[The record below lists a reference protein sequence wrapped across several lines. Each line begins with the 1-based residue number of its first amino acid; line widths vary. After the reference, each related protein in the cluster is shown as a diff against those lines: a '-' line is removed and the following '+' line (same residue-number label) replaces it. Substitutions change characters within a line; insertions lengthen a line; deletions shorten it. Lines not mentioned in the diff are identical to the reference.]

1 MNTQNSLHTR
11 WFVENEHLVSSLSP
25 GDFKSGV
32 ILVNAIAYLAEKHQ
46 HHPTLTLGYNQL
58 DIRMTSHDAG
68 KLTDRDYRLATAI
81 DKLLED

>member
-11 WFVENEHLVSSLSP
+11 WSVDNAHLVTSITP

-58 DIRMTSHDAG
+58 DIRMTTHDAG
-68 KLTDRDYRLATAI
+68 NLTDKDYRLASAI
-81 DKLLED
+81 DRMLAD